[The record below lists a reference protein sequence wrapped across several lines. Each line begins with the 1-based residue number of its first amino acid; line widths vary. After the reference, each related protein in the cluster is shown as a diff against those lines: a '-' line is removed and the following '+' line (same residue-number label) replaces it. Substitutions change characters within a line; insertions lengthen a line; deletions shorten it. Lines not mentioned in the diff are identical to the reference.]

1 MLPYPIKA
9 PSRSINETKC
19 NYLDDFGRSA
29 IADFHDVIDV
39 VAHRDKQIEKQ
50 FASNLHLHLH
60 GSAPLESLTT
70 SNDQG

>member
-1 MLPYPIKA
+1 MVSGQQINSSIIEMRVLPD
-9 PSRSINETKC
+9 
-19 NYLDDFGRSA
+19 LDN
-29 IADFHDVIDV
+29 VIDM

-50 FASNLHLHLH
+50 FATNLHLHLH